1 MATAE
6 LANTSSA
13 PVEQR
18 RASAGLWSDA
28 AYRLRH
34 DPTTLTALFVL
45 GLLVAISLLADVLA
59 ENVFHRTLSQ
69 VSILDNYTPPT
80 RDDPA
85 LWLGSDDLG
94 RSQIVRLIYGG
105 RVSLAIG
112 TFGAVVSMVIGV
124 GLGISAG
131 YFRGWWDDIV
141 QWIVN
146 TLANIP
152 TLFLLLIIAALF
164 QLNPISLTILLGL
177 LGWLGICL
185 QARGL
190 TFALREREFTL
201 AARTIGATPFRIM
214 LRHLFP
220 NILPLMIVIGM
231 IDIGSLILS
240 ESALS
245 FLGFGIQPPTPSW
258 GNMLTNATQFATR
271 GQWLIY
277 PPGAMIFIT
286 VLCLYLVGDGLRDA
300 LDPRLRGAK

>member
-6 LANTSSA
+6 LANA
-13 PVEQR
+13 GAVPAEHR

-34 DPTTLTALFVL
+34 DPTTLMALLVL

-124 GLGISAG
+124 G
-131 YFRGWWDDIV
+131 RD
-141 QWIVN
+141 
-146 TLANIP
+146 
-152 TLFLLLIIAALF
+152 
-164 QLNPISLTILLGL
+164 
-177 LGWLGICL
+177 
-185 QARGL
+185 
-190 TFALREREFTL
+190 LRRV
-201 AARTIGATPFRIM
+201 
-214 LRHLFP
+214 FP
-220 NILPLMIVIGM
+220 G
-231 IDIGSLILS
+231 
-240 ESALS
+240 
-245 FLGFGIQPPTPSW
+245 
-258 GNMLTNATQFATR
+258 
-271 GQWLIY
+271 
-277 PPGAMIFIT
+277 
-286 VLCLYLVGDGLRDA
+286 LVGRHRPMDREHAGEQSRRCSCCSSS
-300 LDPRLRGAK
+300 PRSFS